1 MKKPR
6 KRYEKSYNN
15 RLKIHANKTPKVLK
29 KVHDS
34 IQCLQY
40 QLRSIKEYKPKYILA
55 DKTYDTKKN
64 KKDYNQR
71 NNSNTTNEE
80 TPKNR
85 KIQNKI

>member
-1 MKKPR
+1 M
-6 KRYEKSYNN
+6 
-15 RLKIHANKTPKVLK
+15 LK

-55 DKTYDTKKN
+55 DKAYDTEKIKKTIIEE
-64 KKDYNQR
+64 
-71 NNSNTTNEE
+71 TTAIPQEE